1 MESIP
6 VEQKKKTSDFNIEL
20 FPNVK
25 KDTNG
30 RTITYPQFHP
40 SNALELLAVVLAK
53 RKTPVSPILRE
64 RSLNNETT

>member
-20 FPNVK
+20 FQNVK
-25 KDTNG
+25 KDKNG
-30 RTITYPQFHP
+30 RTITHPQFHP

>member
-25 KDTNG
+25 KDKNG
-30 RTITYPQFHP
+30 RTITHPQFHP